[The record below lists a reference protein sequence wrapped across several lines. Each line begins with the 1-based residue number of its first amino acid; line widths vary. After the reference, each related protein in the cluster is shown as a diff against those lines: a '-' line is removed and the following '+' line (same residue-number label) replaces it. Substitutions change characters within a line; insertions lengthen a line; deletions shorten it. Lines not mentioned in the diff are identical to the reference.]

1 MKRLFVL
8 LVSAIFVLIT
18 STISADEP
26 VKAKSSLTYEQ
37 IEDNLLA
44 GLKEDNL
51 GLNVS
56 CAYMLGEM
64 KSDRAVIPLM
74 KMLRCEKDER
84 AQLMAALSLMKIG
97 DERGIFLIKR
107 LAQFSDCER
116 VKCMCARF
124 TNVYLYEK
132 YFKDKDSTNV
142 YLADIDL

>member
-8 LVSAIFVLIT
+8 SVAAIFVLIT
-18 STISADEP
+18 STIFAGETE
-26 VKAKSSLTYEQ
+26 KAKSTLTYEQ

-44 GLKEDNL
+44 GLKTDNL

-56 CAYMLGEM
+56 CAYMLGNM

-107 LAQFSDCER
+107 LAKFSDCER
-116 VKCMCARF
+116 VKCMCERF

-132 YFKDKDSTNV
+132 YFKGKDSTDI
-142 YLADIDL
+142 YLAELDL